1 MRKNITR
8 EYLQH
13 NKEGILDLIQHLT
26 DVVRFADRKPDAPN
40 ADFYK
45 DYLRMAQ
52 NSWYNIFM

>member
-13 NKEGILDLIQHLT
+13 NREGIFDLIQFLT
-26 DVVRFADRKPDAPN
+26 DVVRFADRNPDAPN

-45 DYLRMAQ
+45 DYLKLAQ
-52 NSWYNIFM
+52 STWYRLF